1 MAGGNREIMFRTN
14 TDFIYGSVIVVDYII
29 IAMKITAEE
38 VEVDNN
44 LTCVPNNCLKLVVLM
59 CSWFLS
65 GGRG

>member
-29 IAMKITAEE
+29 IAMKITEEE

-44 LTCVPNNCLKLVVLM
+44 LTCVPNNCLKLVVLTY
-59 CSWFLS
+59 SWFLS